1 VNMAKAKEQVFTTTL
16 SSRGQVV
23 LPAPVRR
30 KLRLRKGARIQVV
43 MSDDKQD
50 EVILKTARP
59 KPLSAWYGA
68 FPGAAKALE
77 ILAEERRKDRE
88 RGK

>member
-1 VNMAKAKEQVFTTTL
+1 MPKAKEEVYTTTL

-43 MSDDKQD
+43 MSDDKRD
-50 EVILKTARP
+50 EVILKAARP
-59 KPLSAWYGA
+59 KPLSEWYGA
-68 FPGAAKALE
+68 FPGAARALE